1 MRECI
6 HLENNLFKQ
15 KSDAFFYVF
24 TYIVF
29 PVLSIYMGLSYAQD
43 AISLAYWYI
52 TILCNA
58 LCCLH
63 DCVNRWDSDATEKNA
78 KVYRIGKC
86 ITIIIIYTIIEIFFQ
101 LSDKNLRW
109 DYILLLYCINI
120 YTVIKDILA
129 LFASGTKKIE

>member
-1 MRECI
+1 M
-6 HLENNLFKQ
+6 ENNLFLQ
-15 KSDAFFYVF
+15 KNDAIFYLF

-29 PVLSIYMGLSYAQD
+29 PVLSVYIGLSSAQD
-43 AISLAYWYI
+43 TISLTYWYL

-63 DCVNRWDSDATEKNA
+63 DCVNRWDNGITVKNA

-86 ITIIIIYTIIEIFFQ
+86 ITIIIIYTIVEIFFQ
-101 LSDKNLRW
+101 LSGKEFRC

-120 YTVIKDILA
+120 FTVVRDILA
-129 LFASGTKKIE
+129 LFASGTKKSDKRRK